1 MVSIL
6 CTSRSGST
14 NLSLYLSKIFDL
26 ELKTMPFLKEREISS
41 LEDDVF
47 YKILIHQ
54 QAKGYASLFEFGE
67 QIILKSDKVILLDR
81 KNKLEQSESLA
92 FRKSKY
98 GDDYSKYHIREPYGN
113 IDEELI
119 NECMYHFK
127 EHGTALSQLSKK
139 HNIPLFTYEEIYVN
153 NELNR
158 LSEYL
163 GIDIDETLQKLYINN
178 NNKNRIINLKETI
191 I

>member
-1 MVSIL
+1 MISLI
-6 CTSRSGST
+6 CSARSGST
-14 NLSLYLSKIFDL
+14 NLSLYLSKIFNLKL
-26 ELKTMPFLKEREISS
+26 ETTPFLKEREIFS
-41 LEDDVF
+41 LENDVF

-54 QAKGYASLFEFGE
+54 QAKGYNSLFEFGE

-81 KNKLEQSESLA
+81 ESKLEQSESLS

-98 GDDYSKYHIREPYGN
+98 GNDYSKYHIREPYGN
-113 IDEELI
+113 IDEQLV

-127 EHGTALSQLSKK
+127 EHSTALSQLSKK

-153 NELNR
+153 NELDR
-158 LSEYL
+158 LNEYL
-163 GIDIDETLQKLYINN
+163 GIGIDETLQKLYINN
-178 NNKNRIINLKETI
+178 NRNRIINLTKTI